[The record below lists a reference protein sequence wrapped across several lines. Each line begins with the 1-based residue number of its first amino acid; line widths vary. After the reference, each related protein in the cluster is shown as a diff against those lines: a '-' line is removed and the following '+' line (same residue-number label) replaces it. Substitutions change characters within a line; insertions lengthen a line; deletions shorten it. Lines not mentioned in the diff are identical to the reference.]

1 MYRMNEGWTDERM
14 DDFRDEVYRR
24 FDEVDRRFTKFE
36 GDVDRRF
43 DELGGDVNRRFDEVD
58 RRFQGVD
65 RRFDEVIGELHRIN
79 DRLDGMYRASYLIGG
94 GIIVAL
100 LGVVVQL

>member
-1 MYRMNEGWTDERM
+1 MYRMNDGWTDERM

-24 FDEVDRRFTKFE
+24 FDKLEGGVDRRFDGVDQRFDRFE

-43 DELGGDVNRRFDEVD
+43 DEVVK
-58 RRFQGVD
+58 
-65 RRFDEVIGELHRIN
+65 ELHRIN
-79 DRLDGMYRASYLIGG
+79 DRLDGMYRASYVIGG

-100 LGVVVQL
+100 VGVIVQL